1 MRTHTRALVALAAA
15 SLAVPLWAVP
25 ASAETVA
32 ETASIG
38 AYYLSTNPGTV
49 GAVPQNPLGGQKAP
63 DTAKN
68 ADGVA
73 QDDLAVAVT
82 AAGSGMPDK
91 FSALQWDLL
100 DLGFEATV
108 SKATVV
114 LPFSTKPDSRS
125 TDRNAGLVVGCLGGP
140 EGFGD
145 ADGEPFQDAPSQTCA
160 ETAVPATAVEGGNAL
175 EFDITAIAQKW
186 TELNTGLILYPSE
199 AGFAKPFQ
207 SVFADKSQA
216 RLTLAFTA
224 PAVEEFVDDPELTE
238 LPSDVSAPEETF
250 DSTAVDSTAV
260 DSGGFDSGG
269 FDSGGV
275 DSGGFDSGGFD
286 SGTGSVDS
294 GSASFGSTLD
304 TPSLASPDAP
314 SPDVAAELL
323 AAGPRQAVRTASAGN
338 PMALD
343 GLTVIAL
350 LAGAALLAVVSL
362 ALGAPAVAASGA
374 RQAIRQGGVASALA
388 RRRAATPSFGPRS
401 V

>member
-38 AYYLSTNPGTV
+38 AYYLSSNPGTV
-49 GAVPQNPLGGQKAP
+49 GGEVPGNPLGAQKAP
-63 DTAKN
+63 DNAKN

-73 QDDLAVAVT
+73 QDDLAVAVVS
-82 AAGSGMPDK
+82 AGSGMPDK
-91 FSALQWDLL
+91 FSALQWDLI
-100 DLGFEATV
+100 DLPLEATV

-125 TDRNAGLVVGCLGGP
+125 TDRAAGLVVGCLGGP

-160 ETAVPATAVEGGNAL
+160 ETAVQATAVEGGNAL
-175 EFDITAIAQKW
+175 ELDITAIAQKW
-186 TELNTGLILYPSE
+186 TELNTGLILYPSAE
-199 AGFAKPFQ
+199 GFGRPFQ

-238 LPSDVSAPEETF
+238 LPVEVSAPQQTL
-250 DSTAVDSTAV
+250 DSTAV
-260 DSGGFDSGG
+260 DSGSVDSG
-269 FDSGGV
+269 SV
-275 DSGGFDSGGFD
+275 DSGGFDAGGFD
-286 SGTGSVDS
+286 SGSGSGSGSVDS
-294 GSASFGSTLD
+294 GSAPFGSSLD

-314 SPDVAAELL
+314 SPDVAAEPL
-323 AAGPRQAVRTASAGN
+323 AAGPQQAVRTVSAGN

-343 GLTVIAL
+343 GLTVLAL

-362 ALGAPAVAASGA
+362 ALGAPVVAASGA
-374 RQAIRQGGVASALA
+374 RQAIRPGGVASALA
-388 RRRAATPSFGPRS
+388 RRRAATPSFGSRS